1 LSRSFKSVDSIQNY
15 VSGIRTLHLL
25 VGKPFPDL
33 NEFCIH
39 LLYRGIARQKR
50 HIPKRA
56 LPITIDILLKIYNHI
71 DLSDVK
77 HATIWCLFLF
87 AFFLMARKSNL
98 VPDSV
103 HKFDSSKQLT
113 REKIVLNGDIVIVKF
128 EWSKTIQ
135 FGKRVIQIPLVS
147 IPGSPLCPVT
157 AFKHMCEMLPASEHS
172 PAFLFPKGSGVVP
185 VTY

>member
-1 LSRSFKSVDSIQNY
+1 MSRSFKSVDSIQNY

-25 VGKPFPDL
+25 VRKPFPDL

-39 LLYRGIARQKR
+39 LIYRGIARQKR

-56 LPITIDILLKIYNHI
+56 LPITIDILLKVFNHI

-87 AFFLMARKSNL
+87 AFFLMARKSKL

-113 REKIVLNGDIVIVKF
+113 REKIVFNGDNVIVKF

-135 FGKRVIQIPLVS
+135 FGKRVIHIPLAS
-147 IPGSPLCPVT
+147 ILGSPLCPVT
-157 AFKHMCEMLPASEHS
+157 AFRHMCEMLPA
-172 PAFLFPKGSGVVP
+172 
-185 VTY
+185 

>member
-1 LSRSFKSVDSIQNY
+1 MSRSFKSVDSIKNY
-15 VSGIRTLHLL
+15 VSGIRTLHLI

-33 NEFCIH
+33 KEFCIH
-39 LLYRGIARQKR
+39 LIYRGIARQKR
-50 HIPKRA
+50 LKHIPKRA

-77 HATIWCLFLF
+77 QATIWCLFLF
-87 AFFLMARKSNL
+87 PFFLMAIKSNL

-113 REKIVLNGDIVIVKF
+113 REKIALNGDIVIVKF

-135 FGKRVIQIPLVS
+135 FGK
-147 IPGSPLCPVT
+147 G
-157 AFKHMCEMLPASEHS
+157 
-172 PAFLFPKGSGVVP
+172 
-185 VTY
+185 